1 MLKLQIIETAI
12 VVLIYVVLR
21 VVTNRSVDRFV
32 SNNRASK
39 TRGKIVKKAIHL
51 TIITIL
57 AFIIFTIFGVNQS
70 ELAIFIGSMLTVMGI
85 AFFAQWSILSNI
97 TSGIIIF
104 FNHPFKLDDTI
115 TIFDKDYEIEARV
128 SDIGL
133 FFVVLKTKSGEQIT
147 IPNNLFIQKMIK
159 KNVPV

>member
-51 TIITIL
+51 TVITIL
-57 AFIIFTIFGVNQS
+57 AFIIFTIF
-70 ELAIFIGSMLTVMGI
+70 T
-85 AFFAQWSILSNI
+85 
-97 TSGIIIF
+97 
-104 FNHPFKLDDTI
+104 
-115 TIFDKDYEIEARV
+115 Y
-128 SDIGL
+128 
-133 FFVVLKTKSGEQIT
+133 
-147 IPNNLFIQKMIK
+147 
-159 KNVPV
+159 